1 VFYSKGFA
9 ILQKLE
15 NHRDIPGAG
24 FTKDDSVSVATLKV
38 FAQTNS
44 QYTVKPIL
52 ISKGG
57 ANFAEPDTLTAES
70 LVLQLQ
76 KVQGDKV
83 TLGFK
88 ESNSVM
94 QYVTLKAYKF
104 PFINLLWL
112 GTIMMVIGFL
122 MAMWRRIE
130 TNQVKLKKI

>member
-1 VFYSKGFA
+1 M
-9 ILQKLE
+9 
-15 NHRDIPGAG
+15 
-24 FTKDDSVSVATLKV
+24 
-38 FAQTNS
+38 
-44 QYTVKPIL
+44 
-52 ISKGG
+52 
-57 ANFAEPDTLTAES
+57 
-70 LVLQLQ
+70 LQLQ
-76 KVQGDKV
+76 KVQGDKA